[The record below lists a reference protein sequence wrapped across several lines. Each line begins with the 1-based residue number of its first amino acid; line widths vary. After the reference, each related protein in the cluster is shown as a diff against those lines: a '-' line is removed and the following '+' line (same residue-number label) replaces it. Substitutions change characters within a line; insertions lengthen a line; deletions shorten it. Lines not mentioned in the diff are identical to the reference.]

1 MLQKPLKFSDAIS
14 KALAIYAL
22 SARRIT
28 KLLRKKTYSKFLS
41 GKLLFFVNNTAVSKA
56 NAVRFT
62 KKRYFHFR
70 TTVNG
75 ELFSTN
81 FHA

>member
-1 MLQKPLKFSDAIS
+1 MKKKLSHALFYGKVKKEQDVTFRRCYCDAAKALKFSDAIS

-41 GKLLFFVNNTAVSKA
+41 GK
-56 NAVRFT
+56 
-62 KKRYFHFR
+62 FR
-70 TTVNG
+70 
-75 ELFSTN
+75 
-81 FHA
+81 